1 MHLLYRNSAS
11 NALISGLSRLRS
23 SPYHR
28 LQNLKLEDKEI
39 FQGEE
44 VTFLAY
50 YDYCV
55 FGRIETNQSG
65 S

>member
-1 MHLLYRNSAS
+1 MPNNTNEETICPLC
-11 NALISGLSRLRS
+11 GQ
-23 SPYHR
+23 YHR